1 MKRRFGRRVGLC
13 ALCASLPA
21 FLEPSFVLAQN
32 ASDDEVIT
40 LPTVEVLASPLTD
53 TSAGPVDGYRALTG
67 NTATKTDTPL
77 KEIPQSIQVIPRSV
91 IDDQQDQTLQEALE
105 NVSGVR
111 SPDRQE
117 RLTTTFFVRGFQAD
131 QFIDGSPVFGQTA
144 VFDSGTLIN
153 VERIEVLK
161 GPSATL
167 FGGGTGAPVGGIIN
181 VVPKSPEF
189 ESGYTA
195 GVRAGS
201 FATAN
206 PFWDFNQPLVEDRLA
221 LRFTGDLKTSES
233 HVDNERSKRVALFPS
248 LRAVLSEDTELML
261 RGFYTREKYKEYSG
275 LPAEGAIGDA
285 FSVDRFRFSGASDVP
300 STRVENGL
308 FIGRLTHQF
317 NDHLTGWVQGSYYDS
332 FFEENSSFLLGDAP
346 NPAQPSVFNV
356 FSGELETDVEQI
368 NVNPNLSA
376 KFSLGWTDHTFLI
389 GAEYDRTKNPAF
401 LDFRF
406 NGQLDYADP
415 DSDRNFLAPNGTGLS
430 RQNNVYDTLG
440 IYAQEQ
446 VTLFER
452 LHLLGGLRW
461 SRIDVE
467 EKTRGEQES
476 GSRITPRVGAA
487 FDINDQIT
495 AFVGYGEGFQ
505 AVLNF
510 VGDGPPEP
518 EESEQIE
525 AGFKFAFNDIG
536 LSGSIAGY
544 EITRRNVPITDPDNI
559 TRQIQTGE
567 QRSRGAELDLIWQPT
582 AELSFLANYAY
593 TDAEITEDST
603 FSVGDRLPRIPLHS
617 GRIAARYE
625 FLEGTL
631 DGLGVGL
638 GLTAASER
646 EISLPNSFQTE
657 SYFTI
662 DAQLSYELG
671 PVKFGLSV
679 LNLTDEHYYEP
690 YLFLNQRVV
699 RPAQSRAVYATVS
712 ATF

>member
-1 MKRRFGRRVGLC
+1 MKRPFGRRVGLY
-13 ALCASLPA
+13 ALCASLPV
-21 FLEPSFVLAQN
+21 FIQPGLVFAQDT
-32 ASDDEVIT
+32 SDDEVIT
-40 LPTVEVLASPLTD
+40 LPTVEVLASPVTD
-53 TSAGPVDGYRALTG
+53 TSAGPVEGYRALTG
-67 NTATKTDTPL
+67 STATKTDTPL

-105 NVSGVR
+105 NVSGIR

-167 FGGGTGAPVGGIIN
+167 FGGGIGAPVGGIIN
-181 VVPKSPEF
+181 VVSKTPEF
-189 ESGYTA
+189 DSSYTA

-206 PFWDFNQPLVEDRLA
+206 PFWDFNQPLVEERLA
-221 LRFTGDLKTSES
+221 LRFTGDLETSES
-233 HVDNERSKRVALFPS
+233 HVDNERSKRVSLFPS
-248 LRAVLSEDTELML
+248 LRALLSEDTELTL

-275 LPAEGAIGDA
+275 LPAEGGIGDA
-285 FSVDRFRFSGASDVP
+285 FSVDRFRFSGATDVP
-300 STRVENGL
+300 NTRVENGL

-317 NDHLTGWVQGSYYDS
+317 NDHVTAWVQGSYYDS
-332 FFEENSSFLLGDAP
+332 FFEENSSFFLGEALD
-346 NPAQPSVFNV
+346 PAQPSVFFM

-368 NVNPNLSA
+368 NVNPNVSA
-376 KFSLGWTDHTFLI
+376 KFSLGPTDHTFLI
-389 GAEYDRTKNPAF
+389 GAEYDHTKNKAF

-406 NGQLDYADP
+406 NGLLDYADP
-415 DSDRNFLAPNGTGLS
+415 DSDLNFLAPNETALS
-430 RQNNVYDTLG
+430 RQNNIYDTIG
-440 IYAQEQ
+440 IYVQEQ
-446 VTLFER
+446 ATFFER
-452 LHLLGGLRW
+452 LHLLAGLRW
-461 SRIDVE
+461 GRIDVE
-467 EKTRGEQES
+467 EKTRDEQES
-476 GSRITPRVGAA
+476 DSRITPRVGAA
-487 FDINDQIT
+487 FDITEEVT

-510 VGDGPPEP
+510 VGDGTPKP

-525 AGFKFAFNDIG
+525 VGFKFTFDDIG

-544 EITRRNVPITDPDNI
+544 EITRSNVPITDPDDI
-559 TRQIQTGE
+559 SRQLQTGE

-603 FSVGDRLPRIPLHS
+603 FPVGDRLPRIPLHS

-625 FLEGTL
+625 FLEGTFDGL
-631 DGLGVGL
+631 GLGVGL
-638 GLTAASER
+638 TAASQR
-646 EISLPNSFQTE
+646 EITLPNNFETE

-671 PVKFGLSV
+671 PVKFALSV
-679 LNLTDEHYYEP
+679 LNLTNERFYEP
-690 YLFLNQRVV
+690 YLFLNQPVV